1 MVIFLA
7 MGCIFPACSVS
18 NEMVEIFG
26 ENASFFI
33 SFAVWKTG
41 TGLELVGRISLGCE
55 GRAAAQLRLFS
66 WPGLDGNSH

>member
-7 MGCIFPACSVS
+7 MGRIFPACSVS

-26 ENASFFI
+26 ENTSFFI
-33 SFAVWKTG
+33 SFAVWKTI
-41 TGLELVGRISLGCE
+41 ELVGRISLGCE

-66 WPGLDGNSH
+66 